1 MRELL
6 ASLGNPQH
14 AYPAVHVV
22 GTNGKTSTTLMTA
35 ALLTSAGLRTGAYI
49 SPHVR
54 AWSERIQIDGED
66 GELDAALERVR
77 PHAAGATQFEVITAA
92 AFAEFAARSVE
103 AAVVEAGLGGRHDA
117 TNVLAAQVVVL
128 TNVALEHTE
137 VLGDTREAIAAEK
150 LAVVTPGSHV
160 VLGEPEWE
168 PQAREAGAATVEIVS
183 GSNLALAVAAATAL
197 LGDRVD
203 PSAAEAVRVPGRLE
217 RRSEHPLEIWDG
229 AHNLAGIGYLLARV
243 PSREYTLVASILAD
257 KDADE
262 MLRALTALGG
272 TFVATASRNPRAIPA
287 AELAELAKPHFARVE
302 SVADPGAA
310 LARARELAGPDGAVL
325 VTGSLYLLA
334 ALSLDG

>member
-1 MRELL
+1 M
-6 ASLGNPQH
+6 
-14 AYPAVHVV
+14 
-22 GTNGKTSTTLMTA
+22 
-35 ALLTSAGLRTGAYI
+35 
-49 SPHVR
+49 
-54 AWSERIQIDGED
+54 
-66 GELDAALERVR
+66 
-77 PHAAGATQFEVITAA
+77 ITAA
-92 AFAEFAARSVE
+92 ALAEFAARSVD

-117 TNVLAAQVVVL
+117 TNVLAAPVVVL

-183 GSNLALAVAAATAL
+183 GSNLALAVAAAAAL

-229 AHNLAGIGYLLARV
+229 AHNLAGIGYLLARL
-243 PSREYTLVASILAD
+243 PSREYTLVVSILAD

-272 TFVATASRNPRAIPA
+272 TFVATAVPKPA
-287 AELAELAKPHFARVE
+287 C
-302 SVADPGAA
+302 DPGRRPRGARETA
-310 LARARELAGPDGAVL
+310 LRPGRIGRRSGRRSRPRSRARRARRGGACDRIALLARGAIARWLEPVPFRRPVGAPASSSSPSSSSPSTLGLHSQRV
-325 VTGSLYLLA
+325 G
-334 ALSLDG
+334 